1 MTETEKQIIKHI
13 DDGANFYI
21 SLFGNAEHM
30 IMVDNGFYSYVIPKE
45 GEHGIKFVYDIR
57 ITHLP
62 IEQQKEIV
70 AEIKALDMPIWLD
83 LFASD
88 KLHNLFFGKDKV
100 HGQTVFADNDEVYLA
115 LSPDEKPNYTASS
128 DKIIKVKTVDEFAL
142 WAKITND
149 LLAGGYPDM
158 HPVYHY
164 PLCQKG
170 AMKCYILYKSSTP
183 AAVATIMDNNGV
195 ASLEF
200 VATIP
205 EMRRQG
211 HAKSVCEKAVSDT
224 FTDGAKIITVRAINA
239 AASSLYQSLGFV
251 VYNHIL

>member
-1 MTETEKQIIKHI
+1 M
-13 DDGANFYI
+13 
-21 SLFGNAEHM
+21 
-30 IMVDNGFYSYVIPKE
+30 IPKK

-57 ITHLP
+57 INHLA

-70 AEIKALDMPIWLD
+70 AEIKALGMPVWLD
-83 LFASD
+83 LLASD
-88 KLHNLFFGKDKV
+88 KLHNLFFDKDKV

-115 LSPDEKPNYTASS
+115 LLLDEKPNYTTSS
-128 DKIIKVKTVDEFAL
+128 DKIIKVKTADEFAL

-149 LLAGGYPDM
+149 LLSGGYPDM

-164 PLCQKG
+164 PLCQG
-170 AMKCYILYKSSTP
+170 GVMNCYILYKNHTP

-211 HAKSVCEKAVSDT
+211 L
-224 FTDGAKIITVRAINA
+224 AKICM
-239 AASSLYQSLGFV
+239 
-251 VYNHIL
+251 